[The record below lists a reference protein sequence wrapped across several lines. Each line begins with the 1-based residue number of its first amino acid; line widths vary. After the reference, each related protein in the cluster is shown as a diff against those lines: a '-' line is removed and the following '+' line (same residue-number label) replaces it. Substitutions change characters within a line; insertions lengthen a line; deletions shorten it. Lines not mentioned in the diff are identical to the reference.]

1 MEIVG
6 TILRKFD
13 VIEIGQKNTEKL
25 QFVVETDDEKY
36 PQQIPVNAYG
46 DKVGSVQNIEV
57 GTRVRVGINLKG
69 REWNDKYYLNADM
82 WRIDIEVEDPRA
94 MELETETKK
103 DEDLPF

>member
-6 TILRKFD
+6 TIIRKYE
-13 VIEIGQKNTEKL
+13 VIQIGQKNTDKL

-36 PQQIPVNAYG
+36 PQVIPVNAYG
-46 DKVGSVQNIEV
+46 DNVAKVQNISE

-69 REWNDKYYLNADM
+69 REWQDKYYLNADM
-82 WRIDIEVEDPRA
+82 WRIDVEVEDPRA